1 MTALVTGSMVPDLP
15 LFMWWPQGYDISHS
29 LHGIVTLDVALTV
42 GALLLWVFAVRDAV
56 VDMAPDA
63 VRLRLPERVRLTPRE
78 WLLAPVAGCI
88 GATTHVFWDA
98 FTHRQRWGT
107 RHVAWLSTEHAGLP
121 GQRWL
126 QYITG
131 VLALA
136 VVGWVVLRH
145 LRSMHLELDRRP
157 AVLPPFV
164 LPGVLVAGTLVG
176 MVSAVLQW
184 PDGPHEMAF
193 CAVVNGVITVLLLGL
208 LTCVAWQILA
218 RRTTST
224 EPRDRDRRQSYFF
237 ASRGSEGRPIPSRVA
252 AASSWSRV
260 IARDHAPRV
269 IRTLDIMAKVV
280 LLIMLGLALISP
292 DMGHM
297 EDKASGLR
305 AVTYPMLAFTLPAI
319 WWLFRRDRESFPW
332 GADLMVTMTLF
343 TDILGNRMNL
353 FDTVTWFDDWVHVMN
368 PGLVTA
374 AVILVTLPHTATL
387 GATVERALAFGMT
400 AAVAWEV
407 AEYVAF
413 ISKSTEKQSAYS
425 DTLGDLAL
433 GAVGALVAAL
443 IIHTWRAAVG
453 SRDRMMP
460 RPILGAA
467 GERRLG
473 TFHQDDVRPD
483 TVDRSYGRE
492 V

>member
-1 MTALVTGSMVPDLP
+1 MPALVIGSMVPDLP
-15 LFMWWPQGYDISHS
+15 LFMWWPRGYDISHS
-29 LHGIVTLDVALTV
+29 LHGIVTLDVGLTV
-42 GALLLWVFAVRDAV
+42 GVLLLWVFAVRDAV
-56 VDMAPDA
+56 VDMAPEA
-63 VRLRLPERVRLTPRE
+63 VRLRLPERARLTARE

-88 GATTHVFWDA
+88 GVTTHVVWDA
-98 FTHRQRWGT
+98 FTHEQRWGT

-121 GQRWL
+121 GQRWM
-126 QYITG
+126 QYVTG

-145 LRSMHLELDRRP
+145 LRSMPLELDRRP

-164 LPGVLVAGTLVG
+164 LPGVLVAGALVG

-184 PDGPHEMAF
+184 PDGRYEMAF
-193 CAVVNGVITVLLLGL
+193 CAVVNGVSTVLLLGL

-218 RRTTST
+218 RRRSQTPTTRWT
-224 EPRDRDRRQSYFF
+224 ATHHATATVDRTS
-237 ASRGSEGRPIPSRVA
+237 GPPVGEGRPIPPRVA

-280 LLIMLGLALISP
+280 LLLLLGLALIYP

-319 WWLFRRDRESFPW
+319 WLLCRRDREAFPW

-343 TDILGNRMNL
+343 TDIVGNRMNL
-353 FDTVTWFDDWVHVMN
+353 FDTVGWFDDWVHVMN
-368 PGLVTA
+368 PGLLTA
-374 AVILVTLPHTATL
+374 AVILVTMPHTATL

-407 AEYVAF
+407 AEYLAF
-413 ISKSTEKQSAYS
+413 ISRSTEKQSAYS

-443 IIHTWRAAVG
+443 IIHRWRARSWVPATGLGPSSACVLRG
-453 SRDRMMP
+453 DGWTRDRP
-460 RPILGAA
+460 ADIR
-467 GERRLG
+467 
-473 TFHQDDVRPD
+473 
-483 TVDRSYGRE
+483 
-492 V
+492 